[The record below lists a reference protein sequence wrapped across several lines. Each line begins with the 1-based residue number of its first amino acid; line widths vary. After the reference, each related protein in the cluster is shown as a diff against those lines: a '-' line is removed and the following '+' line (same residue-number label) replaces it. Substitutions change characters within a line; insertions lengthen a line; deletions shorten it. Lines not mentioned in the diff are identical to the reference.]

1 MDLQIKNEK
10 MKEYSSKVKS
20 NVAAIFWLLGAT
32 VAPFLI
38 GVAALALYLGVV
50 VNPDQTSAP
59 VELRWDIIIYAIW
72 LVVLALPAVFLRLIK
87 IRIGKTATT
96 VFTVLCAISLTGDF
110 LFAGLACL
118 LRLLAGL
125 FPHAGLFA
133 DFVFETA
140 GLLVLGIFARTS
152 LLISL
157 LTISENSKRT
167 IRFILLGISIFEIIL
182 LFLLIF
188 NGLRL

>member
-1 MDLQIKNEK
+1 MDLQIEK
-10 MKEYSSKVKS
+10 EKLKEYSSKVKS
-20 NVAAIFWLLGAT
+20 QSAAILWLLGAT

-38 GVAALALYLGVV
+38 GITVLALCLRAA
-50 VNPDQTSAP
+50 VNPNQPPSP
-59 VELRWDIIIYAIW
+59 EELRWDNIIYAI
-72 LVVLALPAVFLRLIK
+72 LFVSLIFPAIFLRLIK
-87 IRIGKTATT
+87 IRLGKTATT
-96 VFTVLCAISLTGDF
+96 VFTALCTISLIIDF

-118 LRLLAGL
+118 LRLIAGL
-125 FPHAGLFA
+125 VPHAGLFA

-157 LTISENSKRT
+157 LTISEHPKPT
-167 IRFILLGISIFEIIL
+167 IRILLLVLSLSEITL
-182 LFLLIF
+182 LAILIF